1 MTLSNANLELLESQ
15 GFRVNSK
22 HRIINDTI
30 ETPLSSPPPPPLHSL
45 AHLPTTPIPYHM
57 PIGPL
62 GWSVDAPE
70 GVGGGGEESA

>member
-1 MTLSNANLELLESQ
+1 MTLSNANLELPESQ

-30 ETPLSSPPPPPLHSL
+30 ETPLSSPPPPYILWRTYRPPLY
-45 AHLPTTPIPYHM
+45 PIPM

-70 GVGGGGEESA
+70 GVGGGGGEESA